1 MQINGPKDP
10 IYPAGGAREV
20 RDAQQAP
27 ARQPKQGEVAPQRQT
42 PRDSVTISDAGRKL
56 AEQAGPSAQ
65 LSAERAAEIR
75 KKILD
80 GAYNS
85 AEMAGEV
92 AKRILASGD
101 V

>member
-1 MQINGPKDP
+1 MKINGPKDP
-10 IYPAGGAREV
+10 IIPAGALREST
-20 RDAQQAP
+20 QAP
-27 ARQPKQGEVAPQRQT
+27 ARAPKPADAQPQRTT
-42 PRDSVTISDAGRKL
+42 PRDSVSISPEARKL
-56 AEQAGPSAQ
+56 AEQAGAEAT
-65 LSAERAAEIR
+65 LSPERAAEIR

>member
-1 MQINGPKDP
+1 MKMNGPKDP
-10 IYPAGGAREV
+10 IIPAGGVRE
-20 RDAQQAP
+20 AAQAP
-27 ARQPKQGEVAPQRQT
+27 ARSRGQVEEQPPRNAA
-42 PRDSVTISDAGRKL
+42 RDSVSISAEARQL
-56 AEQAGPSAQ
+56 AEHASEST
-65 LSAERAAEIR
+65 LSPERTAEIR
-75 KKILD
+75 RKILD

>member
-1 MQINGPKDP
+1 MKMNGPKDP
-10 IYPAGGAREV
+10 IIPAGGIREP
-20 RDAQQAP
+20 AQAP
-27 ARQPKQGEVAPQRQT
+27 ARTRGQVEEQPPRNAS
-42 PRDSVTISDAGRKL
+42 RDSVSISAEARQL
-56 AEQAGPSAQ
+56 AEHASEST
-65 LSAERAAEIR
+65 LSPERATEIR

-85 AEMAGEV
+85 AAIAGEV